1 MAKKN
6 HTGLLLAVGA
16 VAALGIY
23 SAYRR
28 NGKPSLYVRDWLPF
42 GKSAM
47 TVPPW
52 GIIVRDADKCN
63 IALLRGQAKNWKKFQ
78 DAGLLGYYLAWLRG
92 ETATGYNFP
101 VVDSVQFEARQ
112 NYYNDGSHAEYL
124 LQEGFVTDMNNS

>member
-28 NGKPSLYVRDWLPF
+28 NGKPSLYIRDWLPF
-42 GKSAM
+42 GKAAM

-52 GIIVRDADKCN
+52 GIVVRDSEKCDV
-63 IALLRGQAKNWKKFQ
+63 ALLQGQIDNWQKFK
-78 DAGLLGYYLAWLRG
+78 DAGLLGYYMAWLRG
-92 ETATGYNFP
+92 EVNSGYKIP
-101 VVDSVQFEARQ
+101 VVDNIQFSSRQ
-112 NYYNDGSHAEYL
+112 DFYSDGSRTEYL
-124 LQEGFVTDMNNS
+124 LREGFVSDVDNG